1 MAETPFGPGTVT
13 VTFDEALPD
22 EVEFSCEVTGGAVT
36 HEYDVLETKKKL
48 CGIAQPDNRT
58 RRDGVKFD
66 LENDLT
72 AAGLY
77 ARLYAQGPNP
87 KPAGIAYVPNTANGS
102 SWDGTIVPLLPAEVG
117 ADEYG
122 KPIASSVEWP
132 AVGELNFT
140 PGAEP
145 VALTAKANGLV

>member
-13 VTFDEALPD
+13 ITWGGATPSEL
-22 EVEFSCEVTGGAVT
+22 EFSCEVTGGAVT
-36 HEYDVLETKKKL
+36 HEYEVLETKRKL
-48 CGIAQPDNRT
+48 CGTAVQDKRT
-58 RRDGVKFD
+58 RTDGVKFD

-77 ARLYAQGPNP
+77 AILMALPESP
-87 KPAGIAYVPNTANGS
+87 DAAAIDYVPNTANGAG
-102 SWDGTIVPLLPAEVG
+102 WAGNVVTLLPAEIG

-132 AVGELNFT
+132 AVGLLAFT
-140 PGAEP
+140 PGTEP
-145 VALTAKANGLV
+145 AGLVKAGGLV